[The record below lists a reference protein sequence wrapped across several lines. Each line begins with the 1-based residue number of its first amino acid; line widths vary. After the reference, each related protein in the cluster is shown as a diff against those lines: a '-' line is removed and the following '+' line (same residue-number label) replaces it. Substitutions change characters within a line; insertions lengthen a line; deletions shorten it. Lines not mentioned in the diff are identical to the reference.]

1 MIEPRDRR
9 AEDRDETAARAAARD
24 VLRRALFLA
33 FQRRTVGEALEEI
46 LADPLDR
53 TLDVYRS
60 ELATNAL
67 RRQVMGR

>member
-9 AEDRDETAARAAARD
+9 ADDRDEAAARAKAREE
-24 VLRRALFLA
+24 LRQALLFVEG
-33 FQRRTVGEALEEI
+33 RTVGEALDEI
-46 LADPLDR
+46 LANPLER
-53 TLDVYRS
+53 TLDVYRR